1 MKKICIHTEY
11 IQLQNVLKL
20 ENIIST
26 GGEAKL
32 FLQQNSVLVNDLL
45 ENRRGRKLY
54 VGDRVKVNNEVYL
67 IVDDVG

>member
-1 MKKICIHTEY
+1 MKKICIRTEY

-32 FLQQNSVLVNDLL
+32 FLQQNDVLVNDLL